1 MRIHNTTKETVN
13 QIKSL
18 FQELDEFDFFDKLV
32 NDPQFDCDINTARV
46 LYEIMSAAAY

>member
-18 FQELDEFDFFDKLV
+18 FQELDEYDFIETLV
-32 NDPQFDCDINTARV
+32 NNPQFDCDVNTARV
-46 LYEIMSAAAY
+46 IYELMSAAAY